1 MKIYILLSFKGYSR
15 ILQTVFKLTWNV
27 FSIRSLAKTHPIENG
42 LLVSN
47 DNWTLGFRPK
57 PTLVNILSKLNV
69 KN

>member
-47 DNWTLGFRPK
+47 DN
-57 PTLVNILSKLNV
+57 
-69 KN
+69 